1 MFVVKEQAKVQVK
14 EVRFIG
20 NANLSTDELHKV
32 MQTREGGLL
41 SFLSDAGTYRDE
53 ALQRDLQALQALYLD
68 RGYVT
73 IKVGTPSVAL
83 SPDRRW
89 IYVTIP
95 VEEGEQ
101 YTIGKIAF
109 DGQLLDQQA
118 RLRGLLRTKS
128 GRIFSRSDVAA
139 DLFAIGDVY
148 KDLGHAYANVTPLT
162 NTDPE
167 KRIVDLTFEV
177 QPGKVVSFERIEIV
191 GNEKTRDKVIRRELR
206 VYEGE
211 RFSGTGMRSSR
222 QRVNA
227 LGFFESAE
235 ITTKPG
241 SADDKIVATVEVKE
255 RPTGTFQVG
264 AGFSSYENFILTGQV
279 SQQNFF
285 GWGQTLSLQVQW
297 SKIRQLGQ
305 IQFVEPYFLDTR
317 WTFAFDVYMTE
328 GIYTTFTRRSVGGSL
343 TWGYELS
350 GLERWWSFAKKL
362 EDMRIFATYTNERVD
377 VTAAAGQSRPPEA
390 SSSPGTTSS
399 VRLSFQWDKRDNRL
413 FPTNGF
419 FLALSAEAAPPAL
432 APNALFGNQVNLF
445 TRYSFDARAYRP
457 VWKGLVARAKLTLGL
472 IRDWDAAHPV
482 PISELFYVG
491 GINSVRGYRYLSIS
505 PRRAVGDV
513 VVAGRRDAAADGRRR
528 QAGDPELRARVPD
541 LRRGRHQGSRLL
553 RLRELVREGDVLRP
567 GGPALPLQVG
577 RVRAPL
583 VQPDRPAPLRVG
595 LPAQPAEGPGH
606 RVVHRP
612 AARLPVHDRELL
624 LAAAQAALRKEST
637 MSHSLTKAV
646 VLALAL
652 APALAHAEQKLG
664 YVDLQR
670 ALNEVDEGKAAK
682 ALLKRDF
689 DEKQKQLDVKKTEF
703 DKLQSDAEKQSVVMS
718 DSAKKEKANEL
729 ERRARELQGLFMQ
742 LQKDLSDRERE
753 ATKGI
758 FERMANIVRE
768 IAEADGFSMVLEKG
782 AGVVYAP
789 PSLDLT
795 NELIRKYN
803 ARHPAAGGGKK
814 DGAAKKQGEGKAAA
828 PAAAKK

>member
-1 MFVVKEQAKVQVK
+1 MTRLPHSALGLLVALILALAPAPAFAEPVVRDVRIEGNRRVEQEAIRNAITTRKGAAFDPKKVQADVRALMKLGLFSDVAVEREGSADAPVLVYRVVERPALREWRVEGNEEFSKKDLEETVTLKPGQLVDPAAVQKDVKKIQEKYVEKGYFLAEVGSRLEERPDNQLDVVFVVKEQAKVQVK

-211 RFSGTGMRSSR
+211 RFSGTGMRNSR

-285 GWGQTLSLQVQW
+285 GWGQTLSLQIQW

-377 VTAAAGQSRPPEA
+377 VTAAQA
-390 SSSPGTTSS
+390 STTARSDFKSGTTSS

-413 FPTNGF
+413 FPTSGF

-505 PRRAVGDV
+505 PRRAQLDASLAPDAGTQLLTVGGDKQAILNFELEFPIFGEAGIKGV
-513 VVAGRRDAAADGRRR
+513 VFSDFGNSFAKGTYS
-528 QAGDPELRARVPD
+528 DPAVPLSLYKSVGFGLRWFSPI
-541 LRRGRHQGSRLL
+541 G
-553 RLRELVREGDVLRP
+553 
-567 GGPALPLQVG
+567 
-577 RVRAPL
+577 
-583 VQPDRPAPLRVG
+583 PLRFEWGFPLNRRKDPVTG
-595 LPAQPAEGPGH
+595 SYIDQP
-606 RVVHRP
+606 
-612 AARLPVHDRELL
+612 L
-624 LAAAQAALRKEST
+624 
-637 MSHSLTKAV
+637 
-646 VLALAL
+646 
-652 APALAHAEQKLG
+652 
-664 YVDLQR
+664 
-670 ALNEVDEGKAAK
+670 
-682 ALLKRDF
+682 DF
-689 DEKQKQLDVKKTEF
+689 QFTIGNF
-703 DKLQSDAEKQSVVMS
+703 
-718 DSAKKEKANEL
+718 
-729 ERRARELQGLFMQ
+729 F
-742 LQKDLSDRERE
+742 
-753 ATKGI
+753 
-758 FERMANIVRE
+758 
-768 IAEADGFSMVLEKG
+768 
-782 AGVVYAP
+782 
-789 PSLDLT
+789 
-795 NELIRKYN
+795 
-803 ARHPAAGGGKK
+803 
-814 DGAAKKQGEGKAAA
+814 
-828 PAAAKK
+828 